1 MILRPGMEVHD
12 ETLVALCR
20 KHRVLQLEA
29 FGSVLRDD
37 FRDDSDVD
45 LLVEFEADAQVG
57 FLALGALKR
66 ALEALLGRAVDLV
79 PRGGL
84 KPVIRDEV
92 LRSARMLYRAA

>member
-1 MILRPGMEVHD
+1 MILRPGIEIRD
-12 ETLVALCR
+12 EMLAALCR
-20 KHRVLQLEA
+20 QHRVRCLEA

-37 FRDDSDVD
+37 FRDESDVD
-45 LLVEFEADAQVG
+45 LLVEFDANAEVG

-66 ALEALLGRAVDLV
+66 ALETLLGRRVDLV

-92 LRSARMLYRAA
+92 LRTARTIYRAA

>member
-1 MILRPGMEVHD
+1 MILRPGVEVRD

-20 KHRVLQLEA
+20 QHRVLRLEA

-45 LLVEFEADAQVG
+45 LLVEFEADAEIG

-66 ALEALLGRAVDLV
+66 ALEGLLGRPVDLV

-92 LRSARMLYRAA
+92 LRTARTLYRAA